1 MNKKI
6 NYLENRKES
15 YKTSSNVF
23 ISFKYAFSGISYVL
37 KTSRNFKIQ
46 LIFAVTSLIIG
57 FLLKI
62 SLSNYVILI
71 ATIMSVLILEILN
84 TSIESIVDLI
94 VKKEFSFLAKI
105 SKDTSAGAVLLA
117 SINSVI
123 IAVYIFVPKIKLLFE
138 SIFWEKV
145 FLSWINTILK
155 KEDYELPN
163 YIFEKKSFSLGL
175 QIISNKEIA
184 SLNKKWMQ

>member
-6 NYLENRKES
+6 NSLKDRLDT
-15 YKTSSNVF
+15 YKTSSN
-23 ISFKYAFSGISYVL
+23 ILKSFKYAFSGIIYVL

-46 LIFAVTSLIIG
+46 LIFAV
-57 FLLKI
+57 I
-62 SLSNYVILI
+62 SLMIGSLLQISQSNYVILI

-123 IAVYIFVPKIKLLFE
+123 IAVYIFMPKIKLLF
-138 SIFWEKV
+138 
-145 FLSWINTILK
+145 
-155 KEDYELPN
+155 
-163 YIFEKKSFSLGL
+163 
-175 QIISNKEIA
+175 
-184 SLNKKWMQ
+184 

>member
-1 MNKKI
+1 MKKKI

-15 YKTSSNVF
+15 YKTSSTVF

-84 TSIESIVDLI
+84 TSIESIVDL
-94 VKKEFSFLAKI
+94 VMKKEFSILAKI
-105 SKDTSAGAVLLA
+105 SKDASAAAVLLA

-138 SIFWEKV
+138 SI
-145 FLSWINTILK
+145 
-155 KEDYELPN
+155 
-163 YIFEKKSFSLGL
+163 
-175 QIISNKEIA
+175 
-184 SLNKKWMQ
+184 